1 MEDVIHRTVRTR
13 GYLPEESIR
22 KLVLGGTCS
31 GWENGEL
38 KLKLIYGILKF
49 IFTFFLLI
57 LYLTPNLCSYLMII
71 FLSLKSMEISGQIY
85 CFMYTNMSINVF
97 ILHVCKIEKPE
108 FL

>member
-1 MEDVIHRTVRTR
+1 MEDIIHRIVTTG

-57 LYLTPNLCSYLMII
+57 LYLFPNLCSCLMLI
-71 FLSLKSMEISGQIY
+71 FSLKSMETTGQTY
-85 CFMYTNMSINVF
+85 CFMYMNMSINVF
-97 ILHVCKIEKPE
+97 ILHACKIEKPE